1 MPQLFY
7 RPAQGFVEVTIKR
20 MESMLLD
27 EVIKLRS
34 KGLLHYYSDSAME
47 CNEDSGTF
55 EKKGRSL
62 KVGDLLCDESNE
74 SASLKVIDFG
84 YEENLRVENFILGCN
99 YDIISP
105 REKSVRCYRLVQID
119 HEFDWYH
126 FSPHEAGVREITGG
140 FGQLP
145 PVYAKGCGRIDPTE
159 ILVQNESN
167 IIICLKFDEVKDKK
181 FRLDVS
187 KSHVILSLG

>member
-55 EKKGRSL
+55 VMNRM
-62 KVGDLLCDESNE
+62 
-74 SASLKVIDFG
+74 
-84 YEENLRVENFILGCN
+84 NLRLSKLSIL
-99 YDIISP
+99 DMKKIS
-105 REKSVRCYRLVQID
+105 
-119 HEFDWYH
+119 
-126 FSPHEAGVREITGG
+126 G
-140 FGQLP
+140 
-145 PVYAKGCGRIDPTE
+145 
-159 ILVQNESN
+159 
-167 IIICLKFDEVKDKK
+167 
-181 FRLDVS
+181 
-187 KSHVILSLG
+187 